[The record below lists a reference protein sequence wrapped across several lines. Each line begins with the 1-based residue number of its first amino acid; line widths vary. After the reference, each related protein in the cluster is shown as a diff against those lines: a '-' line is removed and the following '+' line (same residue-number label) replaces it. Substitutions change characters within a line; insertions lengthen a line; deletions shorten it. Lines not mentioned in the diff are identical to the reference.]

1 MNFYGM
7 ESSNLAQE
15 VNSIR
20 WKGIGL
26 KGLAVVDVLLIIK
39 PLATIMSKVS
49 VQNYIFNH
57 YIQIAR
63 TIVQFWLWVIW
74 TAVFRN

>member
-1 MNFYGM
+1 M

-15 VNSIR
+15 ANSIR

-26 KGLAVVDVLLIIK
+26 KRLAVVDVLLIIK
-39 PLATIMSKVS
+39 PLAMIMSKVY

-57 YIQIAR
+57 YIQITR
-63 TIVQFWLWVIW
+63 TIVQFWLRVIL